1 MNRNVQGLYRTLLDG
16 WNDHD
21 GDAMASCFDEDGE
34 MIGFDG
40 SQVHGRS
47 DIAAEM
53 NRIFAD
59 HETATFVAK
68 IRGVQGLAPDVA
80 LLRAVAGM
88 VPPGGSDILPERN
101 THHTVVARR
110 RNARWLIKLF
120 QNTPARFDGRPELVE
135 QMTAELRMELET
147 SLEARMPGHGSDVH
161 G

>member
-1 MNRNVQGLYRTLLDG
+1 MNQNVERLYRTLLAG

-59 HETATFVAK
+59 HETATFVANV
-68 IRGVQGLAPDVA
+68 REVQDLTPHVA

-88 VPPGGSDILPERN
+88 VPPEGSDIMPERN

-110 RNARWLIKLF
+110 RNDRWLIKLF
-120 QNTPARFDGRPELVE
+120 QNTPARFDGRPDLVE
-135 QMTAELRMELET
+135 QMTAELRRELK
-147 SLEARMPGHGSDVH
+147 GS
-161 G
+161 